1 MMRTTI
7 DIPES
12 LLHRLREMSRDRN
25 QSLGRTIAEVIEQ
38 GFAKPTQPG
47 SIEINPVT
55 GLPLVYLG
63 RPTTTDDVRSLDD
76 DE

>member
-7 DIPES
+7 DIPDD
-12 LLHRLREMSRDRN
+12 LLRRLKAMARDRN
-25 QSLGRTIAEVIEQ
+25 QSLSKTIAQTVEA
-38 GFAKPTQPG
+38 GFHKPSQPG
-47 SIEINPVT
+47 TIEINPAT

-63 RPTTTDDVRSLDD
+63 RPSTTEDVRSLDD